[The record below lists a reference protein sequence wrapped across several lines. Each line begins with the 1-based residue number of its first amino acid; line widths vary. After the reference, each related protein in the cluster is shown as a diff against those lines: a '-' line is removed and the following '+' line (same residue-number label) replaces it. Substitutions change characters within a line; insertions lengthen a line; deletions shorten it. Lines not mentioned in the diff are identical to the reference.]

1 MSTKF
6 HMKVA
11 DLRESHARLPAK
23 EMLIVRVLRVREG
36 MAGRTPK
43 WECDLIDDNSSQS
56 VLLADL
62 WAGNIEHAK
71 AHLQEGKVYKITN
84 YLITHQGKSLTS
96 GKQHHQARRHYE
108 NWYRPC
114 GRGPSEY
121 PSPPSSGEPRWH
133 LRLESDPGGF
143 ARSRGRLARCF

>member
-56 VLLADL
+56 VLLADA
-62 WAGNIEHAK
+62 WGENIGYAK
-71 AHLQEGKVYKITN
+71 RHLEEGKVCKITN
-84 YLITHQGKSLTS
+84 YLITHQGKSFTFGNNRIKLALNTKTGIDQVPEEPPNIPLS
-96 GKQHHQARRHYE
+96 LPLEDLAGIINVKARH
-108 NWYRPC
+108 
-114 GRGPSEY
+114 
-121 PSPPSSGEPRWH
+121 
-133 LRLESDPGGF
+133 
-143 ARSRGRLARCF
+143 